1 MKNNFIL
8 GIIALMGLFLYAY
21 PISAQAFT
29 PADFAVVCSS
39 CQNASEASDFGL
51 SQVGFL
57 RYAGIYTT
65 EVIGINS
72 HQTWFVTF
80 NAYYNSYPIDHQL
93 PRITLVSVTA
103 GSSADNQLVAE
114 VVAGIQSPIAIVT
127 SPGSGLSTY
136 PEFATLSAWST
147 DPNFLWNLAE
157 AQFATQTIASEIEGS
172 NSKNGPGP
180 KLIWDAVQYYLGHGP
195 EATVVFKDGS
205 VGRFRFNPLI
215 AGDIEFIPGTGRTA
229 QGNFYPVNGDSYNN
243 EPYVVGIN
251 NNSFNVMTFLD
262 VYGYPL
268 PQVLRCGRVSS
279 PATETRYDCYW
290 VTP

>member
-8 GIIALMGLFLYAY
+8 GIIALVGLFLYAY
-21 PISAQAFT
+21 PISARAFT
-29 PADFAVVCSS
+29 PANFASVCPS
-39 CQNASEASDFGL
+39 CQNASEASAFGL
-51 SQVGFL
+51 SQVGYL
-57 RYAGIYTT
+57 RYSGIYTT

-114 VVAGIQSPIAIVT
+114 VITAIQTPIIIVT
-127 SPGSGLSTY
+127 SPGSGLSKL
-136 PEFATLSAWST
+136 PEFATLGAWST
-147 DPNFLWNLAE
+147 DPIYSYNLAA
-157 AQFATQTIASEIEGS
+157 AQFDTEALSSDLIT
-172 NSKNGPGP
+172 NPKNGPGP
-180 KLIWDAVQYYLGHGP
+180 GMIWSAIQYYLGHGP
-195 EATVVFKDGS
+195 EVTIVFKDGS
-205 VGRFRFNPLI
+205 VGRFRFNPLV

-229 QGNFYPVNGDSYNN
+229 QGNFYPVNGDLSNN
-243 EPYVVGIN
+243 DHYVVGIN
-251 NNSFNVMTFLD
+251 NNSFNVMTFWD
-262 VYGYPL
+262 VYGYPI

-279 PATETRYDCYW
+279 TVTQTRYDCYW